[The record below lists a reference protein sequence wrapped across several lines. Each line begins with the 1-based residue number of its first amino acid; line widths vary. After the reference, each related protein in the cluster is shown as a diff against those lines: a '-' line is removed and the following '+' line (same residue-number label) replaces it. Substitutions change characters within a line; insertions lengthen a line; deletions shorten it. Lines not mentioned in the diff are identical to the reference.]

1 VRDRFR
7 ARVEAQARGSGNPL
21 PSKDVGAL
29 FDGIADRYDA
39 MNLVISLF
47 QEPRW
52 RRRLVA
58 ATGLEPGMAAIDVAT
73 GTGKVAA
80 SLADRVGPFG
90 RVLGV
95 DVADRMV
102 ARARAEHSDRIEM
115 EFVVG
120 DALALPVEDATF
132 DAATIAFGM
141 RNLPDYRRGFEEMR
155 RVVRPGGRVVC
166 LEIARPRSRIGR
178 LGRIWFEQIVPRLGL
193 LIGEGRAYAYLVE
206 SVRGYLEPEEIT
218 EVMRAAGLAEVSW
231 TGLAFGMVT
240 LHAGRRPLRQTAGG
254 ASPWSPEAD
263 T

>member
-1 VRDRFR
+1 VPTEDI
-7 ARVEAQARGSGNPL
+7 
-21 PSKDVGAL
+21 GAL
-29 FDGIADRYDA
+29 FDRIADRYDA

-52 RRRLVA
+52 RQRLVA

-95 DVADRMV
+95 DIADRMV
-102 ARARAEHSDRIEM
+102 ARARAEHSYRIEM

-141 RNLPDYRRGFEEMR
+141 RNLPDYRRGFEELR

-166 LEIARPRSRIGR
+166 LEIARPRSLIGR

-206 SVRGYLEPEEIT
+206 SVRGYLEPEGVA
-218 EVMRAAGLAEVSW
+218 EVMRAAGLVEVAW

-240 LHAGRRPLRQTAGG
+240 VHAGRRPLRETAGG
-254 ASPWSPEAD
+254 ASPWSLGAD